1 MKPDLDL
8 LHDYTNRGDENA
20 FADLVRRHAG
30 AVRGAAWRQTRN
42 AELADEITQAVFIRL
57 AQQAANFK
65 PGSVLIGWLLR
76 TTRYAAIDAIRSE
89 VRRQKRENTMSLPQN
104 VGAQP
109 EDDPI
114 EALWERVL
122 PHLDGALE
130 KLREADRNAILLRF
144 FEDRSLA
151 EVGSVLGVAE
161 DAARK
166 RVDRALDR
174 LLGLLRQQG
183 VATSSALLQ
192 PALLQNVAPS
202 ASDIL
207 VRKTVS
213 LAISSTHAPPTVDAV
228 LHSIALR
235 SLKKRLLLW
244 FTASATVLAVTGIT
258 VRAVQSRP
266 PVFRPGTTGD
276 YRIAGFPDPAPVNR
290 FVAELQTELVAGER
304 LRLAAKMHYPLHVN
318 TRQGSTLIDN
328 PTDFASNYEAL
339 FPPGRIA
346 LLLKSPRESLQVEAR
361 GVYIEA
367 GVLWIAPDG
376 DATKPVPRVFTINLD

>member
-1 MKPDLDL
+1 
-8 LHDYTNRGDENA
+8 
-20 FADLVRRHAG
+20 
-30 AVRGAAWRQTRN
+30 
-42 AELADEITQAVFIRL
+42 LADEITQGVFIRL

-65 PGSVLIGWLLR
+65 AGSILIGWLLR

-89 VRRQKRENTMSLPQN
+89 VRRQKRENTMSLPEN

-109 EDDPI
+109 EDDPT
-114 EALWERVL
+114 EALWELVL
-122 PHLDGALE
+122 PHLDAALE

-144 FEDRSLA
+144 FEERSLA
-151 EVGSVLGVAE
+151 EVGLVLGVAE

-166 RVDRALDR
+166 RVDRALER
-174 LLGLLRQQG
+174 LLGLLQQQG

-192 PALLQNVAPS
+192 PALLLHVAPS
-202 ASDIL
+202 AADSL
-207 VRKTVS
+207 VRKTV
-213 LAISSTHAPPTVDAV
+213 AMATSSVHAPPTVDSV
-228 LHSIALR
+228 VRSIALR
-235 SLKKRLLLW
+235 SLKKRLLVWL
-244 FTASATVLAVTGIT
+244 SAGAAVLAVTGIT
-258 VRAVQSRP
+258 VRALQSRP

-290 FVAELQTELVAGER
+290 FVAELQTELVADER

-318 TRQGSTLIDN
+318 TRQGSTLIGD
-328 PTDFASNYEAL
+328 PKDFAASYEAL
-339 FPPGRIA
+339 FPPERIA

-376 DATKPVPRVFTINLD
+376 DPTKPVPKVFTINLN